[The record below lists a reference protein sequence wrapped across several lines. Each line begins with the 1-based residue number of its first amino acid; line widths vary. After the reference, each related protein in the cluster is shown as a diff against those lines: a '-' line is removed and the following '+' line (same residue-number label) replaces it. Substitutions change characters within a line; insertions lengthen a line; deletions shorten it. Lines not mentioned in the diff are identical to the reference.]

1 MVLVC
6 VGWLPMTNNYENQAD
21 PVFADALTQRTR
33 RWIRRDQPVWPF
45 AWRGLVSTLGLLL
58 LAFYALGP
66 FARQDI
72 EANVLQNIRRQLDAN
87 GDQWVRV
94 SRVSGQD
101 VRLSGVQP
109 SAGAGNQ
116 AIELAGATR
125 CATWAGPLVCPIS
138 VTGEFSNP
146 PAPAALEPA
155 MPEASTA
162 AAVATC
168 EHSLADI
175 VAQSKIEFT
184 TSSARIQPRSAPVLD
199 ALAVAAKNCPGVI
212 RVEGYTDST
221 GLPVTNQGLSEA
233 RAASVRQALVERGVE
248 DARVKSAGFGPDHP
262 VGDNHTAT
270 GRAQNRRIEF
280 RVVSGN

>member
-1 MVLVC
+1 
-6 VGWLPMTNNYENQAD
+6 MTNNYENQAE

-33 RWIRRDQPVWPF
+33 RWIRRDRPVWPF
-45 AWRGLVSTLGLLL
+45 VWRGLVPALGLLIL
-58 LAFYALGP
+58 VLYALGP
-66 FARQDI
+66 FAHQDI

-87 GDQWVRV
+87 GDQWVHV

-116 AIELAGATR
+116 AIKLASVAR
-125 CATWAGPLVCPIS
+125 CATWAGPLICPIS
-138 VTGEFSNP
+138 VSGEFSDP
-146 PAPAALEPA
+146 PAPAERQPVTPA
-155 MPEASTA
+155 TPTA
-162 AAVATC
+162 AAVVTC

-184 TSSARIQPRSAPVLD
+184 TSSAQIQPRSAPVLD
-199 ALAVAAKNCPGVI
+199 ALAAAAKTCPGVI

-221 GLPVTNQGLSEA
+221 GLPATNQGLSEA

-248 DARVKSAGFGPDHP
+248 DARVKSAGFGAGHP
-262 VGDNHTAT
+262 IGDNHTAT